1 MSENSR
7 ILYRMLDHAHRILNL
22 VTNSQ
27 STISPPLGDSP
38 NLPDVFYVDSGN
50 GSDGN
55 DGRDPG
61 FPKATIDAAINAC
74 TASQGDVILV
84 QPGHSETLTT
94 QISLD
99 VIGVS
104 IIGVGE
110 GTLRPQITVNAGIDG
125 IDIGAA
131 NCRVENIQFNEA
143 TDAAADSSI
152 NVDAADAVIARCH
165 FDEGAN
171 DDEGTITVTASADR
185 LTVEDCTVIVT
196 ANGPV
201 EWIVFEGVVDRPIIQ
216 GNTVLCGGA
225 TNVFDTAI
233 LNFQAVACT
242 NVIVRRN
249 TFVGGGGVVPAVVAT
264 ALVPPNTNFGP
275 GNAYLSG
282 VGGVDSD
289 GGFPRG
295 VEIADITFAT
305 GTTGSVA
312 THKTFTVTGLVKV
325 NLYNRIITGP
335 SGAGGDIEY
344 GVAATAAL
352 FIASTAGEL
361 LDTGELWYDATPT
374 TLLDA
379 PATALP
385 TLMTH
390 VLNGQ
395 DIGYTIGTDETTD
408 GRVQFICQWEALSP
422 DASVVAEDGTAT
434 I

>member
-1 MSENSR
+1 MNQDSMTLR
-7 ILYRMLDHAHRILNL
+7 GQDLLHRIRRA
-22 VTNSQ
+22 VAGSQ
-27 STISPPLGDSP
+27 STIDPPFGDSP
-38 NLPDVFYVDSGN
+38 NLPDIYYVDSGN
-50 GSDGN
+50 GADGN

-61 FPKATIDAAINAC
+61 FPMATIDAAINRC

-84 QPGHSETLTT
+84 QPGHAETLTA

-104 IIGVGE
+104 IIGLGE
-110 GTLRPQITVNAGIDG
+110 GTLRPQLTINAVIDG

-131 NCRVENIQFNEA
+131 NCRVENIGFAASTAGA
-143 TDAAADSSI
+143 TSQI
-152 NVDAADAVIARCH
+152 NVDAANATIKGVH
-165 FDEGAN
+165 FEIGAS
-171 DDEGTITVTASADR
+171 DILGTITVTASGE
-185 LTVEDCTVIVT
+185 LPTVEECTVVVT
-196 ANGPV
+196 ANGCD
-201 EWIVFEGVVDRPIIQ
+201 EWILFEGVVDRPIIEN
-216 GNTVLCGGA
+216 NTVLCGGA
-225 TNVFDTAI
+225 TNVFDEAI
-233 LNFQAVACT
+233 IQFNAVACT
-242 NVIVRRN
+242 NVIIRRN

-295 VEIADITFAT
+295 VEVADITFVT

-325 NLYNRIITGP
+325 NLYNRVITGP

-352 FIASTAGEL
+352 FCASTAGEL

-374 TLLDA
+374 TQLDA
-379 PATALP
+379 IATALP

>member
-1 MSENSR
+1 MNQDSMTLR
-7 ILYRMLDHAHRILNL
+7 VQDLLHRIRRA
-22 VTNSQ
+22 VAGSQ
-27 STISPPLGDSP
+27 STIDPPFGDSP
-38 NLPDVFYVDSGN
+38 NLPDIYYVDSGN
-50 GSDGN
+50 GADGN

-61 FPKATIDAAINAC
+61 FPMATIDAAINRC

-84 QPGHSETLTT
+84 QPGHAETLTA

-104 IIGVGE
+104 IIGLGE
-110 GTLRPQITVNAGIDG
+110 GTLRPQLTINAVIDG

-131 NCRVENIQFNEA
+131 NCRVENIGFAASTAGA
-143 TDAAADSSI
+143 TSQI
-152 NVDAADAVIARCH
+152 NVDAANATIKGVH
-165 FDEGAN
+165 FEIGAS
-171 DDEGTITVTASADR
+171 DILGTITVTASGE
-185 LTVEDCTVIVT
+185 LPTVEECTVVVT
-196 ANGPV
+196 ANGCD
-201 EWIVFEGVVDRPIIQ
+201 EWILFEGVVERPILQ

-225 TNVFDTAI
+225 TNVFDEAI
-233 LNFQAVACT
+233 IQFNAVACT
-242 NVIVRRN
+242 NVIIRRN

-295 VEIADITFAT
+295 VEVADITFAT

-312 THKTFTVTGLVKV
+312 THKVFTVTGLVKV
-325 NLYNRIITGP
+325 NLYNRVITGP

-374 TLLDA
+374 TQLDA
-379 PATALP
+379 IATALP

-395 DIGYTIGTDETTD
+395 DIGYAIGTDETTD
-408 GRVQFICQWEALSP
+408 GRVQFVCQWEALSP